1 MRRTN
6 QRYDNPNQLPIPYE
20 VIKELDKQ
28 RELLQKMMVEIR
40 TLRLEVNL
48 LKDILQGTQK

>member
-1 MRRTN
+1 MPRTN

-28 RELLQKMMVEIR
+28 RELLQKIMIEIK
-40 TLRLEVNL
+40 TLRLEVKT
-48 LKDILQGTQK
+48 LKDILQDTQE

>member
-1 MRRTN
+1 MPRTN
-6 QRYDNPNQLPIPYE
+6 QRYNNPNQLPIPYE